1 MTVSEKRDLVAQN
14 KEMEFLMLVGRFNPL
29 LCCVKKTKGQ
39 NFVCAEGWHAQLTLF
54 IRAFEVKKEK
64 TLIGVPLPV

>member
-14 KEMEFLMLVGRFNPL
+14 IEMEFLMLVGRFNPL

-39 NFVCAEGWHAQLTLF
+39 NFVCAEGQHAQLTF
-54 IRAFEVKKEK
+54 FSQACEVKKQK
-64 TLIGVPLPV
+64 TLI